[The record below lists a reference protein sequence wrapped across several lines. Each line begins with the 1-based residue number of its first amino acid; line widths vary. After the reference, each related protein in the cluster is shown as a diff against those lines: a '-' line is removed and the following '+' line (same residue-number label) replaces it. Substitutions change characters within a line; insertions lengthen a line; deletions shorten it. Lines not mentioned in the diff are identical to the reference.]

1 VCKIPL
7 SARKQSAQG
16 GTNMNAFGKFTLGLT
31 VTTAI
36 TLAGTFA
43 ADAKDITV
51 WCWDP
56 NFNVAIM
63 KEAAARY
70 GKTHP
75 DITVNIVDLNK
86 GDVEQKLQTALASN
100 ATDALPDIVL
110 IEDYGAQKYLQSFP
124 GSFEALS
131 DHGVDYSGMA
141 PYKVQLMTL
150 DGKVYGMPFDSGVT
164 GLFYRKDYIEAA
176 GYKPEDMQALT
187 WDKYIEIGKAVEEKT
202 GHKMLGM
209 DPADGGLIRIIMQST
224 GKWYFDMDGN
234 PNIAGNEGL
243 KAALTVEQK
252 LLQSGIYKPASG
264 WSDWVSKFTS
274 GDVASVITGV
284 WITGTVKAQK
294 DQAGKWGVAPIPM
307 ADAQG
312 ATNASNLGGSSWYV
326 LASSPEKNEAA
337 DFLNEIYG
345 KDIDFYQQI
354 LVNQGAVGSLLAAR
368 NGDAYSSADDF
379 FGGDKIWQSF
389 SDWLGQVP
397 AVNYGTFTN
406 EADAAVSAQLP
417 GLASGGSVDD
427 AIKAIDEQ
435 VKTQIQ

>member
-1 VCKIPL
+1 
-7 SARKQSAQG
+7 
-16 GTNMNAFGKFTLGLT
+16 MNAFNKFTLGFA
-31 VTTAI
+31 VTTAL
-36 TLAGTFA
+36 TFAGTFA

-63 KEAAARY
+63 KEAASRY

-75 DITVNIVDLNK
+75 DINVNIVDLNK

-124 GSFEALS
+124 GAFEALS

-176 GYKPEDMQALT
+176 GYKPEDMQKLT

-264 WSDWVSKFTS
+264 WSDWVSKFTP
-274 GDVASVITGV
+274 A
-284 WITGTVKAQK
+284 
-294 DQAGKWGVAPIPM
+294 M
-307 ADAQG
+307 
-312 ATNASNLGGSSWYV
+312 
-326 LASSPEKNEAA
+326 
-337 DFLNEIYG
+337 
-345 KDIDFYQQI
+345 
-354 LVNQGAVGSLLAAR
+354 
-368 NGDAYSSADDF
+368 
-379 FGGDKIWQSF
+379 WQ
-389 SDWLGQVP
+389 
-397 AVNYGTFTN
+397 
-406 EADAAVSAQLP
+406 VS
-417 GLASGGSVDD
+417 
-427 AIKAIDEQ
+427 
-435 VKTQIQ
+435 

>member
-1 VCKIPL
+1 
-7 SARKQSAQG
+7 
-16 GTNMNAFGKFTLGLT
+16 MNAFTKLTLGLT
-31 VTTAI
+31 VTTAL
-36 TLAGTFA
+36 TFAGTFA
-43 ADAKDITV
+43 ADAKEITV

-75 DITVNIVDLNK
+75 DVTVNIVDLNK

-176 GYKPEDMQALT
+176 GYKPEDMQSLT

-307 ADAQG
+307 ADAPG

-389 SDWLGQVP
+389 SNWLGQVP

-417 GLASGGSVDD
+417 ALASGGSVDD